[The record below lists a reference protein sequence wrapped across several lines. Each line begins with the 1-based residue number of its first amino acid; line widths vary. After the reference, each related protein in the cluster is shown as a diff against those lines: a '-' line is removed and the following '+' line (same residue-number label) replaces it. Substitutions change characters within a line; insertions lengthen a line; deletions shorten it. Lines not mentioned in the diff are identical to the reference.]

1 MCLALVSAGPHK
13 ILPRSA
19 EDKALGGYA
28 ELTIFKVTACTLCYK
43 FLLDFYSDPSVRRIN
58 RRCLDAARLTP
69 RATAS
74 LFPEFSGVFYNYY
87 VLYIYIVFIDD
98 D

>member
-1 MCLALVSAGPHK
+1 MAPIQRIIVVNQADG
-13 ILPRSA
+13 RT
-19 EDKALGGYA
+19 G
-28 ELTIFKVTACTLCYK
+28 
-43 FLLDFYSDPSVRRIN
+43 SD
-58 RRCLDAARLTP
+58 P